1 VVIPTH
7 NRSNLLEKVLTALT
21 QQTIS
26 PDDFEVVVVAD
37 GCTDNTADIVELFKE
52 TLQIILIEQSGQGQ
66 AIARNVGAKEASGNL
81 LVFLDDDIEP
91 QPLFLAAHIR
101 SHSGSG
107 RTVVIGYYPP
117 LLKTQTGYFRSELLE
132 WWEITFQNMRL
143 PGYRFSYTDLVSGN
157 FSLHPELFDEVGRFD
172 TSFRCHEDYE
182 LGIRL
187 LQAGAEFVHSVEAF
201 GYHHERSELQRA
213 LMRKYDEGVADV
225 QIGRS
230 YPFLRSTLLMDKLQ
244 KHSLPPSRILKII
257 AFHWPAIGDL
267 FTHFLRKQMGFIE
280 RIRWDKMWL
289 RMLYGLMG
297 YWYWRGVSTELPNL
311 TKVKNFFNDPA
322 AHSESRLVV
331 DINLAE
337 GIAKS
342 ELILDEYRPD
352 EVRLSLNQAEL
363 GWIPYRPGNER
374 VRGAHLQPY
383 LVRNL
388 SLELV
393 KAFAGNPSFPYP
405 EISAELIAKCE
416 ESLKLKKKWS

>member
-1 VVIPTH
+1 M
-7 NRSNLLEKVLTALT
+7 
-21 QQTIS
+21 
-26 PDDFEVVVVAD
+26 VAD

-66 AIARNVGAKEASGNL
+66 AMARNVGAKETSGNL

-187 LQAGAEFVHSVEAF
+187 LQAGAEFVHSIEAI
-201 GYHHERSELQRA
+201 GYHHERSELHQA
-213 LMRKYDEGVADV
+213 LKRKYDEGVADV
-225 QIGRS
+225 QIGRL

-244 KHSLPPSRILKII
+244 KHSLPPSRVFKIL
-257 AFHWPAIGDL
+257 AFHWPIIGDL
-267 FTHFLRKQMGFIE
+267 IADFIRKQMDFFE
-280 RIRWDKMWL
+280 RIRWYMMWL
-289 RMLYGLMG
+289 RLLNGLMG

-311 TKVKNFFNDPA
+311 TKVRNFLNDPA

-331 DINLAE
+331 DINLAK

-352 EVRLSLNQAEL
+352 EVRLSINQAEI
-363 GWIPYRPGNER
+363 GRIPYSPGNER
-374 VRGAHLQPY
+374 VRGAHLRPY
-383 LVRNL
+383 LVNNL

-393 KAFAGNPSFPYP
+393 KAFAEDPSFPYP
-405 EISAELIAKCE
+405 EISAELVAKCE